1 MSLSRLATAAFV
13 PFPRRT
19 IASWSRIH
27 STRPHGIQLL
37 CRPTIASPSH
47 STFSFSTSTTA
58 RSSRGERTSHV
69 LDVNQ
74 TKKIRRKATK
84 AVFSDVSPSA
94 GTTAASTA
102 STTAAGTSSGSSA
115 PFASRINPLKR
126 GRDCD
131 RDHRNRHH
139 DYYMRDRHDTR
150 RRRDD
155 RADHPQHSSSQQQ
168 QQQQQQGRSTR
179 LRYEDFVQPGHHR
192 QHYLYRQRLLHYIRQ
207 QQLHNHARDQGHHHS
222 SHRRGFSPGDHHH
235 GGPGGFNNHHWWSHW
250 NQQWLPWM
258 LQVHLEDAAR
268 KAFVVGI
275 IVACGAYGFYNFKT
289 KQREQF
295 RKFRDDF
302 WKIREKLLDTGED
315 PPWAKTAKERYSFWQ
330 SSPSSSWTSA
340 PALPV
345 GTLASGG
352 GDAAAAMALGL
363 SGSGG
368 DVRDPKGRPPSQGLQ
383 GSEKDLRMLTP
394 ESVERRLGQNQRSF
408 KVVPPQGMRKKRED
422 EGAYFK
428 PRTRNIV
435 RGYTVNQVASN
446 NPIEDDMSQH
456 FLRSYHDHDGSDEP
470 ERYFFGVYDGHSG
483 WCCSQKVAHEL
494 APSISKEL
502 NFIRNPRDTQA
513 VIEAIER
520 GFLKLDQRIVQD
532 SVKRVLEHPSRPLAC
547 SSLLPAISGSCA
559 LMAYVDSR
567 ENDLYVACVGDSRAV
582 MGVREPTTDGKGHVW
597 RAVPL
602 SFDQTGRNP
611 WEVKRLQEE
620 HPGEESTVVRRGR
633 VLGGLE
639 PTRAF
644 GDARYK
650 WPKDIQEKVF
660 GLFPAYR
667 DPRPNYNTPPYVTA
681 KPVVRHHKIQPEK
694 DRFLIMATDGLWDKL
709 TSDEAVQL
717 VGQLLDGKTGQDEMV
732 LDREAILAYRRQ
744 LKAKRIAAAAG
755 ANAGANAKIAPTT
768 DTSGQLAPARP
779 QKLQQDEEEEE
790 LTPANLAPKGPASQ
804 IRKFTYRDQAN
815 ASTHLIRN
823 ALGGADDD
831 KLAATLQIP
840 SPQSRQHRDDITVT
854 VVFFGQQDTTMAL
867 SDAQDAARGLT
878 PIR

>member
-1 MSLSRLATAAFV
+1 MTKE
-13 PFPRRT
+13 
-19 IASWSRIH
+19 
-27 STRPHGIQLL
+27 STRTLPKRHNHVPEQTRDSGIRAILQEEN
-37 CRPTIASPSH
+37 RAVVVHIVKDRVSKSTWNPT
-47 STFSFSTSTTA
+47 
-58 RSSRGERTSHV
+58 R
-69 LDVNQ
+69 
-74 TKKIRRKATK
+74 ATK
-84 AVFSDVSPSA
+84 ADFRDVSPTS
-94 GTTAASTA
+94 GTAAATATTGA
-102 STTAAGTSSGSSA
+102 STGSSA
-115 PFASRINPLKR
+115 PFTSRITPLKR

-139 DYYMRDRHDTR
+139 DYYYNKRDRHDTR

-155 RADHPQHSSSQQQ
+155 RNNHQEHPSSQQQ
-168 QQQQQQGRSTR
+168 QQQQQQQGKSTR
-179 LRYEDFVQPGHHR
+179 LRYEDFIQPGHHR
-192 QHYLYRQRLLHYIRQ
+192 QHHLYRQRFWHYIRQ
-207 QQLHNHARDQGHHHS
+207 QQVHNHARDQGHHHH
-222 SHRRGFSPGDHHH
+222 HRNHRGGYSPGDHHQH
-235 GGPGGFNNHHWWSHW
+235 GPGGFNNHPWWSQW
-250 NQQWLPWM
+250 NQQWMPWM

-275 IVACGAYGFYNFKT
+275 IMACGVYGFYNFKT
-289 KQREQF
+289 KQREQW

-302 WKIREKLLDTGED
+302 WRIREKLLDTKED
-315 PPWAKTAKERYSFWQ
+315 PPWAKTKTTETAKDRHSFWR
-330 SSPSSSWTSA
+330 SSSEASSSSS
-340 PALPV
+340 LM
-345 GTLASGG
+345 GTLASTGG
-352 GDAAAAMALGL
+352 GGEAVVAAALAFGPPMAFEL
-363 SGSGG
+363 SGGGSG
-368 DVRDPKGRPPSQGLQ
+368 DARNPKAGPASQGLQ
-383 GSEKDLRMLTP
+383 GLEKDLRMLTP
-394 ESVERRLGQNQRSF
+394 ENVERRLGRNQRSF
-408 KVVPPQGMRKKRED
+408 KVVPPQDTKKKRD
-422 EGAYFK
+422 DGGYFR

-446 NPIEDDMSQH
+446 HPIEDDTSQH

-502 NFIRNPRDTQA
+502 NLVRNPRDTQA

-567 ENDLYVACVGDSRAV
+567 DNDLYVACVGDSRAV
-582 MGVREPTTDGKGHVW
+582 MGVREPTADGKGHVW

-620 HPGEESTVVRRGR
+620 HPGEETTVVRRGR

-650 WPKDIQEKVF
+650 WSKEIQDKVF
-660 GLFPAYR
+660 SLFPAYR
-667 DPRPNYNTPPYVTA
+667 EPRPNYKTPPYVTA
-681 KPVVRHHKIQPEK
+681 KPVVRHHKIQAE
-694 DRFLIMATDGLWDKL
+694 DRFLIVATDGLWDKL

-717 VGQLLDGKTGQDEMV
+717 VGQLLDGKTGHDEMV

-744 LKAKRIAAAAG
+744 LKAKRIAPAA
-755 ANAGANAKIAPTT
+755 ANAKAVSPT
-768 DTSGQLAPARP
+768 DTAVSTKLTLALP
-779 QKLQQDEEEEE
+779 QQQQEEVEEE
-790 LTPANLAPKGPASQ
+790 LTPTNLVPKGPASQ
-804 IRKFTYRDQAN
+804 VRKFTYRDQAN

-831 KLAATLQIP
+831 KLAVNTETISL
-840 SPQSRQHRDDITVT
+840 
-854 VVFFGQQDTTMAL
+854 
-867 SDAQDAARGLT
+867 
-878 PIR
+878 